1 MFSWECCEISKDTF
15 FTEHL
20 WTTAS
25 VKNSMDDYDPMD
37 KANWFYHFIE
47 VVPEYY
53 HPLCYINTEETCAVN
68 VKTQIES
75 FKNKDGYLNVFQ
87 LQYFLY
93 SHIVSS
99 KVYFSCTFYLF
110 FVIILRKRIVSKHW
124 NMYFSTKLTQYYCK
138 CKIKLDSR
146 IFLFVCFMVFA
157 EHLRISTH
165 FFPSKHN
172 VFQILRL

>member
-1 MFSWECCEISKDTF
+1 
-15 FTEHL
+15 
-20 WTTAS
+20 
-25 VKNSMDDYDPMD
+25 MDDYDPMD

-47 VVPEYY
+47 VVPEFY

-93 SHIVSS
+93 SHIVNS

-146 IFLFVCFMVFA
+146 IFLFLFHGISRTFENLYA
-157 EHLRISTH
+157 FFSFKTQRISNFTIIE
-165 FFPSKHN
+165 KEN
-172 VFQILRL
+172 VPYLQEYTTITW